1 MRFYVK
7 RNIFGGWSLRCATKY
22 GNVDEKCYIR
32 VKFVNCEE
40 PKEDEALIEEKGARF
55 GAYKKKVSE
64 GVFVGYPT
72 LTIFDYQ
79 LATAKFEK
87 DKDTDINTSELEWY

>member
-7 RNIFGGWSLRCATKY
+7 RNQFGWSLRCATKY

-32 VKFVNCEE
+32 VRFINCEE
-40 PKEDEALIEEKGARF
+40 PQGDDALIEEKGARF

-64 GVFVGYPT
+64 GVFVDYPT

-79 LATAKFEK
+79 VAT
-87 DKDTDINTSELEWY
+87 DKIKNDTDINTSELEWY